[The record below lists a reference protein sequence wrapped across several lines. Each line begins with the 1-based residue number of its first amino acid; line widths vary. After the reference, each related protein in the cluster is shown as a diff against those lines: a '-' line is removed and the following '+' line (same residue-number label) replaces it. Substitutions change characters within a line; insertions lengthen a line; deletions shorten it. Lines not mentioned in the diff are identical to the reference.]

1 MNKNIKAIF
10 LDIDGTLVPFGSH
23 SIPDEVKNCIRIAR
37 EKGIKIIFQPE
48 GEKDNICI
56 QFVN

>member
-23 SIPDEVKNCIRIAR
+23 SIPEEVEIVFGLLVK
-37 EKGIKIIFQPE
+37 KGSKYLSPQGGISH
-48 GEKDNICI
+48 G
-56 QFVN
+56 